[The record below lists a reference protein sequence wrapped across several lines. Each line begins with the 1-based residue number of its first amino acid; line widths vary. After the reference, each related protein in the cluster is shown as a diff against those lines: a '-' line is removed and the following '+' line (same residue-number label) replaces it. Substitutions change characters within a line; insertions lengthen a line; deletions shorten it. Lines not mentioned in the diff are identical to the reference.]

1 MRASS
6 RMPTRKL
13 ASARLEFS
21 SDRRFTHAMLALAVA
36 AVVAAAGTVA
46 WQSYVEGRVS
56 GTVLQTLTQQ
66 NTALRAEV
74 SRMRTELA
82 LERSTRAELAQQVAD
97 LNEEK
102 RELERRLAFFNAQ
115 TARPGRTR

>member
-6 RMPTRKL
+6 HMPTRKL

-36 AVVAAAGTVA
+36 AVVLAAGTIA

-56 GTVLQTLTQQ
+56 GTVLQTLTIQ
-66 NTALRAEV
+66 NTTLRAEV
-74 SRMRTELA
+74 TRARTELA